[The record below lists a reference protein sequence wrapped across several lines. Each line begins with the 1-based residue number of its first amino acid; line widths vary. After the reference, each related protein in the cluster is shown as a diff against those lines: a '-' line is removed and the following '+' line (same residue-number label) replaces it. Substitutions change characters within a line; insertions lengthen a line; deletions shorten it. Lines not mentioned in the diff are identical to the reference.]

1 MRKELTK
8 EEAIGLLP
16 DGEFVHVF
24 INGGFGLVGADW
36 TREAILDEIDRAA
49 RTELTGPMA
58 RWMGHGIVLYP
69 PNAKYQSDL
78 LFLETDR
85 EKLKEFDPEGEKQE

>member
-16 DGEFVHVF
+16 DGELVHVF

-36 TREAILDEIDRAA
+36 NREDIIEKINTAD
-49 RTELTGPMA
+49 RTELAGPMA
-58 RWMGHGIVLYP
+58 RGTGHGLVIFP
-69 PNAKYQSDL
+69 PNAKCQSDL
-78 LFLETDR
+78 LFVETDM
-85 EKLKEFDPEGEKQE
+85 EKLEKFDPEGEKQE

>member
-16 DGEFVHVF
+16 DGELVHTF

-36 TREAILDEIDRAA
+36 TREDIIDKINTAG

-58 RWMGHGIVLYP
+58 RGTGHGLVIFP

-78 LFLETDR
+78 LFVETDM
-85 EKLKEFDPEGEKQE
+85 EKLEKFDPEGGAE

>member
-1 MRKELTK
+1 MKKELTK

-16 DGEFVHVF
+16 DGELVHVF
-24 INGGFGLVGADW
+24 INGVFGLVGADW
-36 TREAILDEIDRAA
+36 NREDIIDKINTAD

-58 RWMGHGIVLYP
+58 RGTGHGLVIFP

-78 LFLETDR
+78 LFVETEM
-85 EKLKEFDPEGEKQE
+85 EKLEEFDPEGGAE